1 LVYDINRVVTDFD
14 WDAKTVTT
22 VSKDLI
28 HTYKDGAFPNDE
40 KAFNDA
46 FLDSCILAGGMYN
59 CPVFPSLAGSLT
71 SMGPVF
77 TFERAIDL
85 LRTYNYD
92 ALNTIKENV
101 AESADYHREWA
112 RTRCIF
118 TYMPIK
124 TAEGPIVTMSTK
136 NVPNDLATVVMP
148 RLADQ
153 IYWYI
158 YRRLVH
164 PYTYDL
170 LISDNIQIHAPLEG
184 GDTQE
189 YRNLLAEMVPL
200 RTTATALVSSHSNR
214 FMHHKHL
221 VSPFEPPHI
230 HIRLLRIG
238 TIRKCWLIFLRTTSS
253 VSANH
258 HLGRQGHGMFTAGP
272 SNPLP
277 RYSN

>member
-1 LVYDINRVVTDFD
+1 M
-14 WDAKTVTT
+14 TT
-22 VSKDLI
+22 VAKEYI
-28 HTYKDGAFPNDE
+28 QNYKDGAFPNNE
-40 KAFNDA
+40 KAFNDT
-46 FLDSCILAGGMYN
+46 FLDACILAGGLYN
-59 CPVFPSLAGSLT
+59 GPVFPSLAGSLT
-71 SMGPVF
+71 SMGPIF

-92 ALNTIKENV
+92 ALTTIKENV
-101 AESADYHREWA
+101 ADSADYHREWA
-112 RTRCIF
+112 RTKCIF

-124 TAEGPIVTMSTK
+124 TNEGPIVTMSTK
-136 NVPNDLATVVMP
+136 SVPNDLATVVMP

-158 YRRLVH
+158 YRGLVH

-200 RTTATALVSSHSNR
+200 RTTCIALVSSHSNR

-221 VSPFEPPHI
+221 VWRFENLFAHV
-230 HIRLLRIG
+230 RLLRTG
-238 TIRKCWLIFLRTTSS
+238 TLRKRWLIFLRTTSS
-253 VSANH
+253 ISVKH
-258 HLGRQGHGMFTAGP
+258 HLGRQSHGMFKPEP